1 MSGKKTKIAFQTLGC
16 KLNFSETAT
25 IGRTFDGGAF
35 QTVDFSETADIYV
48 INSCSVT
55 RNAEKRC
62 KALVRQAMKRNPEA
76 CVAVVGCFSQINPE
90 EIRAIP
96 GVKLVLGNADKFNLF
111 EHIRNLTEAQDLDQG
126 RDQGQNMDQ
135 DRDRN
140 QDRGQNQNRG
150 QNQDRDRN
158 QIQDQDR
165 DQNQNQNQNQGSPP
179 EIQDPTGFVPSWSEE
194 GRTRSFF
201 KIQDGCDYF
210 CSYCTIPLAR
220 GRSRSNTIAATLQV
234 ASEIAKSDIRE
245 LVLSG
250 VNIGDFGKSHNESL
264 AGLLRE
270 LVGIGKLQRI
280 RISSVEPDLLH
291 DELIELVASGPK
303 LMPHFHIPLQ
313 SGSDQVLK
321 AMGRRYD
328 TRLFA
333 QRVEKIRSLMPRACI
348 AADLIVGFPGETDA
362 LFEETYRFVKE
373 TDISYVHVFTYSER
387 ENTRALKMPGQ
398 VPVPQRQERSRIMHG
413 LSDEK
418 KKTFYLHNM
427 HTTGRVLWEKE
438 HADGFMYGFTENYIR
453 VKTPFDPALANQLR
467 EVYLNILGDDM
478 VYMNGDLHQSG
489 RKNKA

>member
-1 MSGKKTKIAFQTLGC
+1 MDGIRTKIAFHTLGC

-25 IGRTFDGGAF
+25 IGRTFDAEAF
-35 QTVDFSETADIYV
+35 QTVSFSEAADIYV

-62 KALVRQAMKRNPEA
+62 KALVRQAMKKNPEA

-90 EIRAIP
+90 EISAIP
-96 GVKLVLGNADKFNLF
+96 GVRLVLGNADKFNLF
-111 EHIRNLTEAQDLDQG
+111 EHIKRLADVQ
-126 RDQGQNMDQ
+126 
-135 DRDRN
+135 
-140 QDRGQNQNRG
+140 
-150 QNQDRDRN
+150 
-158 QIQDQDR
+158 
-165 DQNQNQNQNQGSPP
+165 DQNQGPTL
-179 EIQDPTGFVPSWSEE
+179 ETQDPKGFIPSWSDE

-220 GRSRSNTIAATLQV
+220 GRSRSDTIAATLQA
-234 ASEIAKSDIRE
+234 ASKIARSDIRE

-250 VNIGDFGKSHNESL
+250 VNIGDFGKAHNESL

-270 LVGIGKLQRI
+270 LVGVDGLQRI

-291 DELIELVASGPK
+291 DELIELVAAQPK

-328 TRLFA
+328 TGLFA

-362 LFEETYRFVKE
+362 LFEQTCRFVCE
-373 TDISYVHVFTYSER
+373 TDLSYIHVFTYSER
-387 ENTRALKMPGQ
+387 DNTRALNMPGQ
-398 VPVPQRQERSRIMHG
+398 VPVPQRQERSRIMHD

-418 KKTFYLHNM
+418 KKAFYLQNRHS
-427 HTTGRVLWEKE
+427 TARVLWEKE
-438 HADGFMYGFTENYIR
+438 DADGFMYGFTENYLR
-453 VKTPFDPALANQLR
+453 VKTPFDPMLDNQIR
-467 EVYLNILGDDM
+467 EVRLNILGEDM
-478 VYMNGDLHQSG
+478 VYLTGDDT
-489 RKNKA
+489 